1 LALKSAHVWSLPPG
15 TSPLSDEV
23 VSALIPSWNFASF
36 FTSVHTYYT
45 NTYMGQGWTDLC
57 ESSGAASGDPFVPFD
72 FIASLSGHRLWQHS
86 FLLFGHCQWRPL
98 AFHIPA

>member
-1 LALKSAHVWSLPPG
+1 
-15 TSPLSDEV
+15 
-23 VSALIPSWNFASF
+23 
-36 FTSVHTYYT
+36 
-45 NTYMGQGWTDLC
+45 MGQGWTDLC
-57 ESSGAASGDPFVPFD
+57 ESSGAAGGDPFVPFD